1 MSRKHQKIK
10 GGVLFLIIINVVLII
25 SAPFFNIKFW
35 SLSEDISEA
44 IFVSSLFLLMALLF
58 GFYSREVDKYK
69 KQQEELEER
78 LRETFKYIGSI
89 NLQLE
94 EMKKVFRSVNKYPES
109 KKDIQALFVHTA
121 ERILGIINVDW
132 VLLKIVDVKTGNNL
146 HEYFISR
153 GNKKVD
159 KIKVENKELLKGD
172 CVYGTCSIIKS
183 NQENFNIKAFC
194 ILPTTDKNNNQDF
207 LINSIVNQLE
217 MLFIIFNSLYYKK
230 N

>member
-1 MSRKHQKIK
+1 MNRKHKKLREII
-10 GGVLFLIIINVVLII
+10 LFSIIINVILII
-25 SAPFFNIKFW
+25 VTPLFNVNIGNF
-35 SLSEDISEA
+35 SDEISEVVYIA
-44 IFVSSLFLLMALLF
+44 SLFVLMAILF
-58 GFYSREVDKYK
+58 SFYSREVDKYK

-94 EMKKVFRSVNKYPES
+94 EMKKVFSTVNKYPES

-121 ERILGIINVDW
+121 ERILGIINADW
-132 VLLKIVDVKTGNNL
+132 VSLKIIDVKSGNNL
-146 HEYFISR
+146 HEYFVSR

-159 KIKVENKELLKGD
+159 RVKIENKALLNGE
-172 CVYGTCSIIKS
+172 CSFGECSIVKS
-183 NQENFNIKAFC
+183 NQENFNIKAYC
-194 ILPTTDKNNNQDF
+194 VLPIATKDANQEF